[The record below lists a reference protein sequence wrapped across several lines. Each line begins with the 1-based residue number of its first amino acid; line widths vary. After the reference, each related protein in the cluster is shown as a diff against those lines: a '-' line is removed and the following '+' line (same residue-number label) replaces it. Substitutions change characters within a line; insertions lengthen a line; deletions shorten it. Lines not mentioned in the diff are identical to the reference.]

1 MGVKFGVPS
10 IPEWWAVVEDLE
22 EVSEAT
28 GDDELK
34 GSVILACDT
43 GYVSVGVKPDYPV
56 LIFEFAIADFEPGEI
71 GRRFAAE
78 SGDGDAIVSVA
89 RGGENQLGLAELLD
103 LLNRQDFGAADD
115 ALNCL
120 VGQMA
125 CFGLSFEV
133 GLVVQGNGGV
143 QMTCFE

>member
-1 MGVKFGVPS
+1 MSVEFGIPCVP
-10 IPEWWAVVEDLE
+10 EGGAVVEDLE

-34 GSVILACDT
+34 GSVILT
-43 GYVSVGVKPDYPV
+43 GDASYVSVGVKPDDPV
-56 LIFEFAIADFEPGEI
+56 LIFEFAITDFEPGEI

-78 SGDGDAIVSVA
+78 SGNGDTIVGVA
-89 RGGENQLGLAELLD
+89 RGGENQLGFSKLLD
-103 LLNRQDFGAADD
+103 RLGRQDFGAADD

-125 CFGLSFEV
+125 CFGLGFEV
-133 GLVVQGNGGV
+133 RLVV
-143 QMTCFE
+143 